1 MSCNLDFDI
10 INTLNMDYSVNMNS
24 NFIKVNSN
32 VALASAVTSYL
43 VLKWLNIKLWL
54 VMKFTTPTQ
63 TLYL

>member
-43 VLKWLNIKLWL
+43 VLK
-54 VMKFTTPTQ
+54 
-63 TLYL
+63 